1 MRVSASAL
9 TPRPPARPR
18 AIAVWKVKN
27 SMGADWGEDGY
38 IRLQKGLTGQNS
50 TGICDIAARASFP
63 TL

>member
-1 MRVSASAL
+1 MRVGE
-9 TPRPPARPR
+9 RPSVRS
-18 AIAVWKVKN
+18 VWKVKN